1 MVPGIASAS
10 RREAPGMVPG
20 ITASAHTRRGTAPA
34 GVVPLLR
41 QSAVAALT
49 SGPEGVPGRAAP
61 LAGSARHLSPK
72 AS

>member
-10 RREAPGMVPG
+10 RRVVPG
-20 ITASAHTRRGTAPA
+20 IAASAHTRRGTAPA

-61 LAGSARHLSPK
+61 LAEG
-72 AS
+72 